1 MTLITNSFRTTD
13 AVGNREDLS
22 DTIDIISPTD
32 TPFFSLC
39 KKGSADAILH
49 EWQKDAL
56 AAASSTNFQIE
67 GDTETASASTPTTRL
82 SNTCFIARKVY
93 GVTNTQEVVKK
104 AGRRSEMAHQRY
116 KNTLELKRDIESIL
130 LSNNAEVTTD
140 SPREAGTIGAWIDTN
155 TSNGSGGVDGS
166 LGNTARTDAADVDRR
181 AFTEAH
187 LKTVLASIWE
197 AGGDPDCV
205 MVGSFNKQAM
215 SGFTGNATRQV
226 DAKDEKLYAA
236 IQVYRSD
243 FGDLEVIPN
252 RFQRSREALI
262 LQKNKWGWDS
272 LRPFHMETLAVTGD
286 ARVEVVRVEGT
297 LVSLNEAASGGVFDL
312 TSS

>member
-1 MTLITNSFRTTD
+1 MALITNAFRTTD
-13 AVGNREDLS
+13 AVGNREDLT

-39 KKGSADAILH
+39 KKGTAEAVLH
-49 EWQKDAL
+49 SWQTDSL
-56 AAASSTNFQIE
+56 AAASSTNFQLE
-67 GDTETASASTPTTRL
+67 GDAETAAAASATTRL

-93 GVTNTQEVVKK
+93 AVTNTQETVKK

-116 KNTLELKRDIESIL
+116 KNTLELKRDVESIL

-155 TSNGSGGVDGS
+155 TSNGTSGSDGS
-166 LGNTARTDAADVDRR
+166 LGNTARTDGTQRDL
-181 AFTEAH
+181 TEDL
-187 LKTVLASIWE
+187 LKTVLAACWE
-197 AGGDPDCV
+197 SGGDPDCI
-205 MVGSFNKQAM
+205 MVGSFNKQRM
-215 SGFTGNATRQV
+215 STFSGNATRQV

-243 FGDLEVIPN
+243 FGDLEVMPN
-252 RFQRSREALI
+252 RFMRSREALV
-262 LQKNKWGWDS
+262 LQKNKWEFDT
-272 LRPFHMETLAVTGD
+272 LRPFHMEPLAVTGD

-297 LVSLNEAASGGVFDL
+297 LVSLNEAASGAIWDL
-312 TSS
+312 TTS